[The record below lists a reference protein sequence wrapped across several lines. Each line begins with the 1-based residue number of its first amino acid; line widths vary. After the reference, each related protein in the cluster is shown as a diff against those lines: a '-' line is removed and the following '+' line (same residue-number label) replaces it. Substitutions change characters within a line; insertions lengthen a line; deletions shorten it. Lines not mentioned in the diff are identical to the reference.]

1 MYDPRDYAYKKM
13 QVRKQKKTIV
23 IMAVMLALTLF
34 VSIAQQKELKASE
47 EYQWQCREKM
57 WSAYDKC
64 DSLNHRIAQL
74 EGEKWYSN
82 NLRNK

>member
-1 MYDPRDYAYKKM
+1 MYNPQDYASKKM
-13 QVRKQKKTIV
+13 QVKKQNKV
-23 IMAVMLALTLF
+23 IFIMSAIMGLLLI
-34 VSIAQQKELKASE
+34 VSIAQQKQLKAADDF
-47 EYQWQCREKM
+47 QWQCREKM

-82 NLRNK
+82 NLRNE